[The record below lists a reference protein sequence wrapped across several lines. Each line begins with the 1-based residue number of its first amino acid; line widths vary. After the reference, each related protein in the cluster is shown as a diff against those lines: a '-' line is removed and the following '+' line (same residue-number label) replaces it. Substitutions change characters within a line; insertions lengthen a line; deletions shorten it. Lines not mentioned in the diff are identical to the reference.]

1 MPTVLT
7 HPAVPIAMTI
17 GLGRTV
23 ISQRLLYAGIVFS
36 ILPDSDV
43 IAFHFDIPYA
53 SHFGHRGFS
62 HSILFAFLMALSGSY
77 FCRFFHRSFTKTFLF
92 LFLSIL
98 SHGILDAFTTGGLG
112 VAFLWPWSAERYFA
126 PVQMIKVSPLG
137 LSRFFSPRGAMVLW
151 SELRWV
157 WLPLASMAMTAFLFR
172 RLINQFQC
180 FKIKNDNV
188 E

>member
-7 HPAVPIAMTI
+7 HPAVPLAIAI

-23 ISQRLLYAGIVFS
+23 ISPRLLYAGIVFS

-62 HSILFAFLMALSGSY
+62 HSILFALIMAWSASY
-77 FCRFFHRSFTKTFLF
+77 LCHFFHSTWSKAFLF
-92 LFLSIL
+92 LFLSLL

-137 LSRFFSPRGAMVLW
+137 LSRFFSPHGVLVLW
-151 SELRWV
+151 SELHWV
-157 WLPLASMAMTAFLFR
+157 WLPLFSMAMTAFLFR
-172 RLINQFQC
+172 RR
-180 FKIKNDNV
+180 IK
-188 E
+188 